1 MKTPRPLSTA
11 SRRSLAKLRQSY
23 ERGLLATTIAS
34 VSRSYPT
41 LALGILLLGYLS
53 TELLPHSALSFG
65 LTLCGGGAF
74 LFGAISL
81 HPHRSEAH
89 DAEARGQARSTLALR
104 IGLGL
109 LLLLGARLYY
119 ARSMQEVIEAPP
131 PLYQPLHTEV
141 ITVERVTPCF
151 CPFAPSA
158 KEARTT
164 LYSCSA
170 SYLGTDELSASRPI
184 PPTQLPPSK

>member
-53 TELLPHSALSFG
+53 TELLPHSELSFG
-65 LTLCGGGAF
+65 LALCGGGAF
-74 LFGAISL
+74 LLGAISL
-81 HPHRSEAH
+81 RPHRSETH
-89 DAEARGQARSTLALR
+89 DAEARGQAGSTLALR

-109 LLLLGARLYY
+109 LLLL
-119 ARSMQEVIEAPP
+119 
-131 PLYQPLHTEV
+131 
-141 ITVERVTPCF
+141 
-151 CPFAPSA
+151 APSA
-158 KEARTT
+158 KEARTI

-170 SYLGTDELSASRPI
+170 SYLGMQELSASRPI
-184 PPTQLPPSK
+184 PPIQLHPSK

>member
-65 LTLCGGGAF
+65 LALCGGGAF
-74 LFGAISL
+74 LLGAIYLRS
-81 HPHRSEAH
+81 HRSEAH

-131 PLYQPLHTEV
+131 PLHQPLRTEV
-141 ITVERVTPCF
+141 ITVERVTQD
-151 CPFAPSA
+151 S
-158 KEARTT
+158 
-164 LYSCSA
+164 L
-170 SYLGTDELSASRPI
+170 LLSVRP
-184 PPTQLPPSK
+184 PQRRKHAPPSTPAPPRTSGRKS